1 MTPSYVERTKLL
13 ANALDRVSTACV
25 TVGIA
30 TPIAGYVYNVSNVRA
45 LVSLLDLLTGI
56 AVWFLAAVVL
66 HLGARR
72 VLKGLDR

>member
-56 AVWFLAAVVL
+56 AGWFLAAVVL